1 LTVRDDG
8 THTARMT
15 PIPPSMKEA
24 IRAASKWIGTILL
37 WLVLGWIALFIL
49 QLLLALLTNH

>member
-1 LTVRDDG
+1 MRDDG
-8 THTARMT
+8 AHTAPMT

-24 IRAASKWIGTILL
+24 IGAASKWIGTILL